1 MAPPPLPAA
10 LALPP
15 VPAGWA
21 APALLLSAAVA
32 LPGAATGAVTGAG
45 AAVDVV
51 ALAPLLS
58 DAAPLP

>member
-1 MAPPPLPAA
+1 MYRQSPARAGTLAYLAPGLPVAPPPLPAA

-32 LPGAATGAVTGAG
+32 LPGAATGAVTGA
-45 AAVDVV
+45 
-51 ALAPLLS
+51 
-58 DAAPLP
+58 